1 MHQSTSGLPG
11 LDRNAVQAP
20 RRIEQ
25 LSRSEAMDLLA
36 SVPYGRVVFTLRA
49 LPAIRPVNHVV
60 DDGEIVIRTRL
71 LAGISTALSEHVAD
85 LDQEPDLVVA
95 YEADLLDPVERV
107 GWSVVVTGLA
117 RPLVDP
123 ERLAR
128 IGGRLQPW
136 VDSVM
141 DTAIVISP
149 EIVNGVRLVAD

>member
-1 MHQSTSGLPG
+1 
-11 LDRNAVQAP
+11 
-20 RRIEQ
+20 
-25 LSRSEAMDLLA
+25 MDLLA
-36 SVPYGRVVFTLRA
+36 SVPYGRVVFTLAA

-60 DDGEIVIRTRL
+60 DDGEIVIRTRR
-71 LAGISTALSEHVAD
+71 LAGISAALADHAVD

-123 ERLAR
+123 DRLAR